1 MVSRNEFY
9 DYEAYVKKFQGLPST
24 TDDTFTPEGLYC
36 DLLDYIDRKIFPLSG
51 YRVERPFYPG
61 GNYET
66 YDYKEN
72 SVVIDNPP
80 FSICGKIRADPGRRI
95 TTASW
100 RSWNVIKRLP
110 KKNMD

>member
-1 MVSRNEFY
+1 MVSRSEFY

-66 YDYKEN
+66 YDYQEN

-80 FSICGKIRADPGRRI
+80 F
-95 TTASW
+95 
-100 RSWNVIKRLP
+100 
-110 KKNMD
+110 